1 VPSVE
6 CQVDRYREKDM
17 KKKIASPALCALL
30 LALCFSVEAQQPKS
44 VPRIGF
50 LSRDLHPADS
60 RAASPR
66 NLEAFLQGLR
76 QLGYVEGHTIIIEY
90 RYADGRL
97 ERLPALAEELVRL
110 KVEII
115 VADTFTTARAAKK
128 VTTTIPIVVASGD
141 AFGSGLVA
149 SLAQPGGNV
158 TGLSNYTVELLG
170 KRLELLKE
178 VVPKVSAFAF
188 LNDTDSA
195 GSKAMFKDARVAA
208 KTLGV
213 KFQLVEVKAANPDF
227 EGAFK
232 AMIKE
237 SIGAV
242 ITSPSPR
249 LGLALYRK
257 RILELVKQHRIPAIH
272 PTVPWIDDGGLM
284 YYGANTPDLFRRAAT
299 YVDKILKG
307 TKPADIPVE
316 QPTKFEFIVNLK
328 AAKQIGLTIPPNV
341 LARADRVIR

>member
-1 VPSVE
+1 
-6 CQVDRYREKDM
+6 M
-17 KKKIASPALCALL
+17 TKKVMGLFLVATL
-30 LALCFSVEAQQPKS
+30 LALSFSTEAQRAKNVS
-44 VPRIGF
+44 RIGY
-50 LSRDLHPADS
+50 LARDLHPSDS
-60 RAASPR
+60 RGPSTR
-66 NLEAFLQGLR
+66 NLEAFRQGLWE
-76 QLGYVEGHTIIIEY
+76 LGYIEGKNIIIEC

-97 ERLPALAEELVRL
+97 ERLPALAEELLRL
-110 KVEII
+110 NVEII
-115 VADTFTTARAAKK
+115 VADSFTTARAAKK
-128 VTTTIPIVVASGD
+128 VTTTIPIVVPSGD
-141 AFGSGLVA
+141 PFGSGSVA

-178 VVPKVSAFAF
+178 VVPKVSRFAF

-195 GSKAMFKDARVAA
+195 GSKAMFKEAQVAA
-208 KTLGV
+208 QTLGV
-213 KFQLVEVKAANPDF
+213 KFQLVEVKAQDPDLD
-227 EGAFK
+227 GAFRV
-232 AMIKE
+232 MVKE
-237 SIGAV
+237 RIGAL

-257 RILELVKQHRIPAIH
+257 RILELVEQNRIPTIH
-272 PTVPWIDDGGLM
+272 PTVLWIDDGGLM

-307 TKPADIPVE
+307 ARPADLPVE